1 MSLTL
6 QEKKTIVTEVAEI
19 AAVAHSAVAAEY
31 RGLTVG
37 DMTELRNEAR
47 NGGVYLRVVK
57 NTLARRAIKGT
68 DFECMND
75 GLVGPLII
83 AFSQEDPGGAARVVE
98 KFAKGNKKLVVK
110 LVSLGGKLL
119 DPADIKAVASL
130 PTKDQAISQLMS
142 VMQAP
147 VAKLVQTMNEVPTKL
162 VRVVAAVKD
171 QKEAG

>member
-6 QEKKTIVTEVAEI
+6 EEKKAIVTEVAEV
-19 AAVAHSAVAAEY
+19 ASVAHSAVAAEY
-31 RGLTVG
+31 RGLTVE
-37 DMTELRNEAR
+37 DMTALRTEAR

-57 NTLARRAIKGT
+57 NTLARRAIEGT
-68 DFECMND
+68 DFECMKD

-83 AFSQEDPGGAARVVE
+83 AFSQEDPGGAARVVQ
-98 KFAKGNKKLVVK
+98 KFSKDNKKLVVK

-119 DPADIKAVASL
+119 EPTDIKAVASL
-130 PTKDQAISQLMS
+130 PTKDEAIAQLMS
-142 VMQAP
+142 VMKAP
-147 VAKLVQTMNEVPTKL
+147 VEKLVRTMNEVPSKF